1 MKIKL
6 LPGMTL
12 DQQIQGTRRAINSLH
27 ETQRGPVWLIPSLR
41 ERLRKLIAEKKRRE
55 AAR

>member
-12 DQQIQGTRRAINSLH
+12 DQQIQGTRRAINSLR